1 MPKTLWS
8 PSAPKVE
15 VDQRSRETRLRVERV
30 ERLLVPLV
38 RPPRFWLRQGVFR
51 LQRWRRS
58 CQAHPTYGRML
69 SRGGGS
75 VATRSR
81 EYRVRRWISDTDY
94 GNWGSNNT
102 S

>member
-30 ERLLVPLV
+30 ERLLVPRA
-38 RPPRFWLRQGVFR
+38 RPTRSWLRQVVFR
-51 LQRWRRS
+51 LQRRRRPS
-58 CQAHPTYGRML
+58 QAHPASGRML
-69 SRGGGS
+69 PRGGGS
-75 VATRSR
+75 IATRSR
-81 EYRVRRWISDTDY
+81 EYRVRRWISGTGY